1 MNNVI
6 TPISRRIA
14 VVLVALLC
22 WGALPQ
28 EASAKAQPPSS
39 QQSEFKSLDQLPPAE
54 QVPAATLLVAAYAF
68 VLVGLFLYVVTV
80 ARRLTTV
87 QREIERLESDVK
99 RAGRS

>member
-14 VVLVALLC
+14 VVLLALLC

-28 EASAKAQPPSS
+28 EASAKAQPSS
-39 QQSEFKSLDQLPPAE
+39 QQNEFKPLDQLPPAE